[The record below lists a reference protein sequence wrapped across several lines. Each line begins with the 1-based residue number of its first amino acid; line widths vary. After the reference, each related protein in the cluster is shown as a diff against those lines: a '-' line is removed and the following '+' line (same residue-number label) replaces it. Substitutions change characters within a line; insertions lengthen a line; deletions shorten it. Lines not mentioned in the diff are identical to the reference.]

1 MIYIAVCDDDRF
13 VCSQIETMLLE
24 YKKRHHMK
32 ITIDIFYSGEALV
45 QHMEQDHRY
54 DLIYLD
60 IEMKPMNGVE
70 VGKILRK
77 KLKNYSTEIVY
88 ISGKDGYDRQLF
100 DVQPLHFIA
109 KPIDESSVIAD
120 LELAL
125 ERAHKLDGYF
135 QYKKGH
141 DTYKIAISEI
151 IYFESLNREI
161 KMVTTKG
168 TEFFYS
174 SLSEVMLSV
183 EQYQFWQIHRSYLIN
198 YHHASILRYSEV
210 VMSDGTT
217 LPISKSKRTELRKL
231 QMNEEDCIKFS

>member
-1 MIYIAVCDDDRF
+1 MIYIAVCDDDRS
-13 VCSQIETMLLE
+13 VCSQIENALLE
-24 YKKRHHMK
+24 YEKKHRMK
-32 ITIDIFYSGEALV
+32 MTIDVFYSGETLV
-45 QHMEQDHRY
+45 QYMGQNHRY

-60 IEMKPMNGVE
+60 IEMGTMNGVE
-70 VGKILRK
+70 VGRILRK
-77 KLKNYSTEIVY
+77 EHKNFSTEIVY

-109 KPIDESSVIAD
+109 KPIDESSVIDD

-125 ERAHKLDGYF
+125 ERAHKLGGYF
-135 QYKKGH
+135 QYKKGY
-141 DTYKIAISEI
+141 DTYKVAISEI
-151 IYFESLNREI
+151 IYFESLNREV

-183 EQYQFWQIHRSYLIN
+183 AQYQFLQIHRSYLIN

-217 LPISKSKRTELRKL
+217 LPISKSKREEFRKL
-231 QMNEEDCIKFS
+231 QINEE